1 MLYGRTSH
9 RKGLECW
16 AGDNGLTWVRNE
28 ELQEVLKQGEGF
40 LLWVPRGSTIE
51 NGVGGGDRVEITG
64 PVSRGARGSKGD
76 GHTGRGGR

>member
-1 MLYGRTSH
+1 MYGRTSH

-51 NGVGGGDRVEITG
+51 NGVGGGD
-64 PVSRGARGSKGD
+64 
-76 GHTGRGGR
+76 